1 MQIPFG
7 DAGSD
12 RNDALKAAS
21 APLRRN
27 GGDQQREKKC
37 KAGSQSQAAPRLR
50 GNGFD
55 IGERIGQADS
65 AARKGHGYIEK
76 WNPNGGAAP
85 LVAADFSSQG
95 CDEFRP
101 GGMIF
106 HGSGVRF

>member
-37 KAGSQSQAAPRLR
+37 KAGSQSQAAPHLR

-55 IGERIGQADS
+55 IGERIGQADR
-65 AARKGHGYIEK
+65 AARNGHGYIEK
-76 WNPNGGAAP
+76 WNPNGGAAT
-85 LVAADFSSQG
+85 LVAADFSPKGWEQL
-95 CDEFRP
+95 RP
-101 GGMIF
+101 GCKIF
-106 HGSGVRF
+106 PGS

>member
-37 KAGSQSQAAPRLR
+37 KAGSQSQAAPHLR

-55 IGERIGQADS
+55 IGERKGQADS
-65 AARKGHGYIEK
+65 PARNGPGYIEK
-76 WNPNGGAAP
+76 WNPNGGPAP
-85 LVAADFSSQG
+85 LIASDFFSQAY
-95 CDEFRP
+95 DEVRP
-101 GGMIF
+101 GASIF
-106 HGSGVRF
+106 HFT